1 MKILINNDIIDFTL
15 DLEKNCLE
23 VVEGL
28 SSWLDGQ
35 DYFISE
41 LFLDGKEYYINK
53 SEDLKKIS
61 VESVKELSIIV
72 LNKNQMILDNLETV
86 SSYFKLYQRAL
97 NENNKEVMIDLG
109 DQYNSIKK
117 NLPTLLLMNEY
128 VFDSTLNEL
137 MNNSGVLSGSPEI
150 KEEGNLLKEWHH
162 IQTLISGRV
171 GELTTPEKEGTKTVL
186 TLKKLTPKLEEVSTL
201 FQSGKDK
208 EALDIIIVL
217 SELLSKSL
225 RILSALT
232 EKGLSFN
239 LPQGFMDELN
249 GILRELGDAIES
261 GDTILTGDLAEYE
274 IIPKIEILDEI
285 FNSVSQGDALC

>member
-117 NLPTLLLMNEY
+117 T
-128 VFDSTLNEL
+128 
-137 MNNSGVLSGSPEI
+137 
-150 KEEGNLLKEWHH
+150 
-162 IQTLISGRV
+162 
-171 GELTTPEKEGTKTVL
+171 
-186 TLKKLTPKLEEVSTL
+186 
-201 FQSGKDK
+201 
-208 EALDIIIVL
+208 
-217 SELLSKSL
+217 
-225 RILSALT
+225 
-232 EKGLSFN
+232 
-239 LPQGFMDELN
+239 
-249 GILRELGDAIES
+249 
-261 GDTILTGDLAEYE
+261 
-274 IIPKIEILDEI
+274 
-285 FNSVSQGDALC
+285 